1 MSITE
6 TDRIELHNQLVEAIG
21 PVATKLMQHIPPDWT
36 QLATKSDL
44 AALGTE
50 LRGEMK
56 AMEGRIARRF
66 GIIDGRFGKIEGQFG
81 KIEGQFERL
90 RGEMKAMEGRI
101 AGQIAKFSLTVV
113 LALLGLVVALV
124 VSGALG
130 AA

>member
-66 GIIDGRFGKIEGQFG
+66 GIIDGRFGKIEGQF
-81 KIEGQFERL
+81 ERL